1 MICYCKT
8 SFLFEGLS
16 RRHLQ
21 LVGFPH
27 VHPKCD
33 WLICNHP
40 GGLLGKSPLQNHM
53 FFWNTMGW
61 NSFHR
66 TYQHHIC
73 DTHFTEWPEHRSHL
87 PPWKRAKMVCDLTG
101 RCPSTLCDSP
111 RGIFWICS
119 HQANERHSFL
129 LKEGFKVLSICPKH
143 WFVKQELAN
152 LEWAQRPTHMMK
164 RVGKQELWGE
174 GKCRT
179 WGGRLLLGACYSHQG
194 IHFNSTRQIQLRIKG
209 LLWSSGKHRHPLS
222 EKSWDFWGLFQEW
235 LRGCD
240 SVTNGVL
247 FVPSFCSSGHESL
260 WH

>member
-16 RRHLQ
+16 RRHRQ
-21 LVGFPH
+21 LVGSPR

-33 WLICNHP
+33 WLIHNHP
-40 GGLLGKSPLQNHM
+40 GGLLGKSPLQNPM
-53 FFWNTMGW
+53 FFWNMMGW

-73 DTHFTEWPEHRSHL
+73 DTSFTECPEHRSHL
-87 PPWKRAKMVCDLTG
+87 PPWKRAKMVCDPTG

-111 RGIFWICS
+111 WGIFWICS

-129 LKEGFKVLSICPKH
+129 LKEGFKVLSICPRH

-164 RVGKQELWGE
+164 V
-174 GKCRT
+174 
-179 WGGRLLLGACYSHQG
+179 LGNRSCEEREKAGCEEAVCFLDSVRATREYTSTQQDE
-194 IHFNSTRQIQLRIKG
+194 FNSESKG
-209 LLWSSGKHRHPLS
+209 FYDLMVNTDILS
-222 EKSWDFWGLFQEW
+222 PEKSCDFRRLFQEW

-240 SVTNGVL
+240 SIINGVL
-247 FVPSFCSSGHESL
+247 FVCLFCFSGH
-260 WH
+260 